1 MNGRKPPPGVCRYCN
16 CTEENACRLP
26 DGEACA
32 WLNTDRDVCSAPAC
46 LAAHSRALKRDER
59 RRYQRP
65 RRRTPADILELRKQE
80 QSDRRKRA
88 RLLKRARGHK

>member
-1 MNGRKPPPGVCRYCN
+1 
-16 CTEENACRLP
+16 
-26 DGEACA
+26 
-32 WLNTDRDVCSAPAC
+32 
-46 LAAHSRALKRDER
+46 LKRDE
-59 RRYQRP
+59 